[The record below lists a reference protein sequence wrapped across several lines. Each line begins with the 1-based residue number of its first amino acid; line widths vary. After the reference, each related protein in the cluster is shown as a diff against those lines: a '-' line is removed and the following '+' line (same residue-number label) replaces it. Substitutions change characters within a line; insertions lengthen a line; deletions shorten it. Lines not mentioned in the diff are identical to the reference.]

1 MFPNLIYVHPR
12 VTSAI
17 SKASESSRS
26 FIYRGWER
34 VKGIELVS
42 LGKVLP
48 GFGLPSNAEKGP
60 KRFPISSPLVDD
72 DLFQLAALVDDLGF
86 ENAVAGHVARGKEFL
101 VADRLG
107 DVAEWRQVP
116 SRMVMFRK
124 LVQLPGFIEF

>member
-1 MFPNLIYVHPR
+1 MCDCGN
-12 VTSAI
+12 

-26 FIYRGWER
+26 FIYGGLRAGEGNR
-34 VKGIELVS
+34 TLVS

-48 GFGLPSNAEKGP
+48 GFGLPSNAEKGQ

-72 DLFQLAALVDDLGF
+72 DLFRLAALVDDRGF

>member
-1 MFPNLIYVHPR
+1 MCDFVNFQSLRIEPILYLWGLIAGEGNR
-12 VTSAI
+12 T
-17 SKASESSRS
+17 
-26 FIYRGWER
+26 
-34 VKGIELVS
+34 LVS

-48 GFGLPSNAEKGP
+48 GFGLPSNAEKGQR
-60 KRFPISSPLVDD
+60 RFPISSPLVDD
-72 DLFQLAALVDDLGF
+72 DLFQLAALVDDRGF

-116 SRMVMFRK
+116 SRMVVFRK